1 MIRLAYCNVENLDL
15 DKGYGLVSSYRQD
28 KISRYRF
35 DRDKKLSCGVYLLLK
50 RMLDEEGFSNPEFTF
65 GKYGKA
71 CISNYENI
79 YFNLSHCNKIVACG
93 ISDKNIGIDVEYN
106 DPTIDLNIAKH
117 YFFNEEYEN
126 IKKSKNPTNEF
137 FNYWVL
143 KESYM
148 KYTGLGFHLK
158 LNSFT
163 IQIKD
168 EIKLKNDQKNIK
180 FSLYDIN
187 QYKLAS
193 AGKKKIKKV
202 EKWKPNE
209 LY

>member
-1 MIRLAYCNVENLDL
+1 MIRLAYCNVEDLDL
-15 DKGYGLVSSYRQD
+15 DKGYFLVSKDRQE
-28 KISRYRF
+28 KISYYRF
-35 DRDKKLSCGVYLLLK
+35 DKDKKLSCGVYLLLIK
-50 RMLDEEGFSNPEFTF
+50 MLNEEGVIEPSFEI
-65 GKYGKA
+65 GKYGKSY
-71 CISNYENI
+71 ISNYENI
-79 YFNLSHCNKIVACG
+79 YFNLSHSDKIVACG
-93 ISDKNIGIDVEYN
+93 ISDTNIGIDVEYN

-126 IKKSKNPTNEF
+126 ITKSKNPTNEF

-168 EIKLKNDQKNIK
+168 EIKLKNDTKNIK
-180 FSLYDIN
+180 FSLYNIN
-187 QYKLAS
+187 QYKIAS
-193 AGKKKIKKV
+193 ANKEKVKKI
-202 EKWKPNE
+202 EKYNIKD

>member
-1 MIRLAYCNVENLDL
+1 
-15 DKGYGLVSSYRQD
+15 
-28 KISRYRF
+28 
-35 DRDKKLSCGVYLLLK
+35 
-50 RMLDEEGFSNPEFTF
+50 MLDEEGFSNPEFTF

-202 EKWKPNE
+202 EKWKTNE